1 MNTKKYL
8 STYAESNQ
16 VDLDA
21 VLGRHARGNGN
32 VVNFPSSK
40 QPGDRDK
47 HIKQI
52 EIALAGLGYKH
63 GQLMVFDPVTFKPVF
78 IELLS
83 SKD

>member
-1 MNTKKYL
+1 MNTKKYW
-8 STYAESNQ
+8 SAYAESNQ
-16 VDLDA
+16 VDLG
-21 VLGRHARGNGN
+21 VVRGRHVRRNGN
-32 VVNFPSSK
+32 VVNFHSSK
-40 QPGDRDK
+40 KPCDRDK

-63 GQLMVFDPVTFKPVF
+63 GQLMVVDPVTFKPVF